1 MTDFLTNHMT
11 AAGTTDGQGAGTTD
25 GQGAGTTDGQGAGTT
40 DGQGAGDGTGDGAA
54 PRTSN
59 GRAAARTTGGEP
71 AARTTRRPFDFDA
84 ARRLRALTGVDE
96 ELLARVKYE
105 RSKYTALGG
114 VVLGTSVIAAF
125 SMWNFAT
132 EALGKVSF
140 VALVPTV
147 IWMLFVLNLDRWLV
161 TPQPNARRRAGPLL
175 TRLLIALMLGV
186 VIAEPLVLRIFQT
199 AIEERV
205 ADERTDA
212 VDRLRT
218 NLVRCNPVPST
229 TQPVTPKG
237 CDRTYVLSFDATPGE
252 RGEELDA
259 LRSDAAALEKRV
271 DRDTTRLEAIDSEVR
286 DECRRLIRIAAT
298 GLYQRTSECLRLR
311 DKAHD
316 YRTTHRTS
324 ENEKRL
330 VGMNSRISEIEAEL
344 TSSRGEFLKARA
356 DGIERRLDE
365 ERAKQKEIG
374 VLERIRALDEL
385 ASGNAVLFVGIW
397 LVRLLFVLLDM
408 LPVLVKYLSG
418 DTAYDRMLT
427 SESNSAVK
435 IHGEEV
441 RLTERRAMA
450 NLEIAQDAIEQEVRR
465 HRAESEAAAREHTAA
480 MNIRVR
486 QAVNALEDEIRRS
499 STV

>member
-1 MTDFLTNHMT
+1 MTRRAVSSRTRTISLTDFLTQHVT
-11 AAGTTDGQGAGTTD
+11 GSGSGSGPTDGQG
-25 GQGAGTTDGQGAGTT
+25 
-40 DGQGAGDGTGDGAA
+40 TGDEGAS
-54 PRTSN
+54 RTAN
-59 GRAAARTTGGEP
+59 ART
-71 AARTTRRPFDFDA
+71 AYRLFARTPGSGAPSRATRRPSGFEA

-96 ELLARVKYE
+96 ELLDKVRYE

-114 VVLGTSVIAAF
+114 VVLGTSVIAGF

-132 EALGKVSF
+132 EALGRLSF

-161 TPQPNARRRAGPLL
+161 TPQPNARRRVGPLL
-175 TRLLIALMLGV
+175 LRLLIALMLGA

-199 AIEERV
+199 AIEEHV
-205 ADERTDA
+205 VDERTD
-212 VDRLRT
+212 VIDQLRT

-229 TQPVTPKG
+229 TQTVASGG
-237 CDRTYVLSFDATPGE
+237 CDKTYVLSFHAAPGE
-252 RGEELDA
+252 QADQLAA
-259 LRSDAAALEKRV
+259 LRSDAAALQKRV
-271 DRDTTRLEAIDSEVR
+271 DQDTTRLEAIDSEVR
-286 DECRRLIRIAAT
+286 DECRQLIRIAAT

-311 DKAHD
+311 DKAQD

-324 ENEKRL
+324 ENETRL
-330 VGMNSRISEIEAEL
+330 AGLNSGISKIEGEL
-344 TSSRGEFLKARA
+344 TSSRSEFLKARA
-356 DGIERRLDE
+356 ASIERRLDE

-385 ASGNAVLFVGIW
+385 ATGNPVLFVGIW
-397 LVRLLFVLLDM
+397 LVRLLFVLLDV

-418 DTAYDRMLT
+418 ETAYDRMLT

-441 RLTERRAMA
+441 RLAERRATA
-450 NLEIAQDAIEQEVRR
+450 NFEIAQDAIEQEVRR
-465 HRAESEAAAREHTAA
+465 HRAESEAAFREHTAA

-486 QAVNALEDEIRRS
+486 QAVNALEDELRRS

>member
-1 MTDFLTNHMT
+1 MTDLLTNHVPASG
-11 AAGTTDGQGAGTTD
+11 AADDQGM
-25 GQGAGTTDGQGAGTT
+25 
-40 DGQGAGDGTGDGAA
+40 GDGAA
-54 PRTSN
+54 SPTANS
-59 GRAAARTTGGEP
+59 RATART
-71 AARTTRRPFDFDA
+71 ACRPFDFDV
-84 ARRLRALTGVDE
+84 ARGLRALTGVDE
-96 ELLARVKYE
+96 ELLARVGYE

-132 EALGKVSF
+132 EALGRVSV

-161 TPQPNARRRAGPLL
+161 TPQPNARRRVGPLL
-175 TRLLIALMLGV
+175 TRLVIAVMLGT

-205 ADERTDA
+205 ADERTDT
-212 VDRLRT
+212 VDQLRT

-229 TQPVTPKG
+229 TQAVTPEH
-237 CDRTYVLSFDATPGE
+237 CDKRYVLSFGATPGE
-252 RGEELDA
+252 RAEELAA
-259 LRSDAAALEKRV
+259 LRSDAAALQKRV
-271 DRDTTRLEAIDSEVR
+271 DQDTTRLEAIDSEVR
-286 DECRRLIRIAAT
+286 DECRRLVRTAAT

-311 DKAHD
+311 DKAQD

-330 VGMNSRISEIEAEL
+330 AGMHSRIAKIEGEL
-344 TSSRGEFLKARA
+344 TSSRGAFLKARA
-356 DGIERRLDE
+356 DGIERRLDL
-365 ERAKQKEIG
+365 ERAKQREIG

-385 ASGNAVLFVGIW
+385 ASGNPVLLVGIW
-397 LVRLLFVLLDM
+397 LVRLLFVLLDV

-418 DTAYDRMLT
+418 ETAYDRMLT

-441 RLTERRAMA
+441 RLGERRAMA
-450 NLEIAQDAIEQEVRR
+450 NFEIAQDAIEQEVRR
-465 HRAESEAAAREHTAA
+465 HRTESEAAFREHTAA

>member
-1 MTDFLTNHMT
+1 MADSLTNHAT
-11 AAGTTDGQGAGTTD
+11 ASGAVGSQDT
-25 GQGAGTTDGQGAGTT
+25 
-40 DGQGAGDGTGDGAA
+40 GDGVASHTANGRTTFRNTGDGA
-54 PRTSN
+54 
-59 GRAAARTTGGEP
+59 P
-71 AARTTRRPFDFDA
+71 AETTRRRFESDA

-125 SMWNFAT
+125 SMWNFAA
-132 EALGKVSF
+132 EALGGVS
-140 VALVPTV
+140 VAALVPTV

-161 TPQPNARRRAGPLL
+161 TPQPNMRRRVGPLL
-175 TRLLIALMLGV
+175 TRLLIALLLGA

-205 ADERTDA
+205 ADERTD
-212 VDRLRT
+212 VIDRMRT
-218 NLVRCNPVPST
+218 NLVRCNPVPPT
-229 TQPVTPKG
+229 TQTVALKD
-237 CDRTYVLSFDATPGE
+237 CDRRYVLSFRATPAE
-252 RGEELDA
+252 RVEELTA
-259 LRSDAAALEKRV
+259 LRSDAAALQKRV

-286 DECRRLIRIAAT
+286 DECRRLIRTAAT

-311 DKAHD
+311 EKAQD

-330 VGMNSRISEIEAEL
+330 VGMNTRISKIEAGL
-344 TSSRGEFLKARA
+344 TSSRGSFLKARA

-374 VLERIRALDEL
+374 VLERIRTLDEL
-385 ASGNAVLFVGIW
+385 ASGNPVLFVGIW
-397 LVRLLFVLLDM
+397 LVRLLFVLLDV
-408 LPVLVKYLSG
+408 LPVLVKYLTG
-418 DTAYDRMLT
+418 ETAYDRMLT

-441 RLTERRAMA
+441 RLAERRAIA
-450 NLEIAQDAIEQEVRR
+450 DLEIAQDAIEQTVRR
-465 HRAESEAAAREHTAA
+465 HRAESEAAFREHAAA

-486 QAVNALEDEIRRS
+486 QAVNSLEDEIRRS

>member
-1 MTDFLTNHMT
+1 MTDFLTSHVT
-11 AAGTTDGQGAGTTD
+11 PSGTVDGRS
-25 GQGAGTTDGQGAGTT
+25 
-40 DGQGAGDGTGDGAA
+40 TGDEAA
-54 PRTSN
+54 FRTTN
-59 GRAAARTTGGEP
+59 GRATARTMGSGTSAPTRDMEP
-71 AARTTRRPFDFDA
+71 SARTIGEETLDHTTDRLGFDA
-84 ARRLRALTGVDE
+84 ARRLRTLTGVDE
-96 ELLARVKYE
+96 ELLARVRYE

-132 EALGKVSF
+132 EALGRVSLT
-140 VALVPTV
+140 ALIPTV

-161 TPQPNARRRAGPLL
+161 TPQPNTRRRIGPLL
-175 TRLLIALMLGV
+175 TRLLIALMLGT

-199 AIEERV
+199 AIEQHV
-205 ADERTDA
+205 ADERTDV

-229 TQPVTPKG
+229 TQTAIPNG
-237 CDRTYVLSFDATPGE
+237 CDRSYVLSFGATPGE
-252 RGEELDA
+252 RAEELVA
-259 LRSDAAALEKRV
+259 LRSDAAALQKRV
-271 DRDTTRLEAIDSEVR
+271 DQDTTRLEAIDSEVR
-286 DECRRLIRIAAT
+286 DECRRLIRTAAT

-311 DKAHD
+311 GKARD
-316 YRTTHRTS
+316 YRTTHHTRA
-324 ENEKRL
+324 NEKRL

-344 TSSRGEFLKARA
+344 TSSRGAFLKARA
-356 DGIERRLDE
+356 EGIERRLDG

-385 ASGNAVLFVGIW
+385 ASGNPVLFVGIW
-397 LVRLLFVLLDM
+397 LVRLLFVLLDV

-418 DTAYDRMLT
+418 ETAYDRMLT
-427 SESNSAVK
+427 GESNSAVK

-441 RLTERRAMA
+441 RLAERRAMA
-450 NLEIAQDAIEQEVRR
+450 NLEIAQDALEQKVRR
-465 HRAESEAAAREHTAA
+465 HRVESEAALREHTAT

-486 QAVNALEDEIRRS
+486 QAVNTLEDEIRRS

>member
-1 MTDFLTNHMT
+1 MTDFLTNDET
-11 AAGTTDGQGAGTTD
+11 ASGTANGQGAASPVAD
-25 GQGAGTTDGQGAGTT
+25 
-40 DGQGAGDGTGDGAA
+40 
-54 PRTSN
+54 
-59 GRAAARTTGGEP
+59 GRATARTTGTTS
-71 AARTTRRPFDFDA
+71 ARTTGTTSARTTGAETLAGSTRRPSGFDT
-84 ARRLRALTGVDE
+84 ARRLRSLTGVDE
-96 ELLARVKYE
+96 ELLTRIKFE

-132 EALGKVSF
+132 QALGKVSY
-140 VALVPTV
+140 VALLPTV

-161 TPQPNARRRAGPLL
+161 TPQPNARRRVGPLL
-175 TRLLIALMLGV
+175 TRLLIALMLGT

-199 AIEERV
+199 AIEEHV

-212 VDRLRT
+212 IDQLRT

-229 TQPVTPKG
+229 TQTATPKG
-237 CDRTYVLSFDATPGE
+237 CDRTYVLSFGATPGE
-252 RGEELDA
+252 QAEELAA
-259 LRSDAAALEKRV
+259 LRSDAAALQKRV
-271 DRDTTRLEAIDSEVR
+271 DRDTTRLEGIDSEVL

-298 GLYQRTSECLRLR
+298 GLLQRTSECLRLR
-311 DKAHD
+311 EKAHD
-316 YRTTHRTS
+316 YRTTHRTRD
-324 ENEKRL
+324 NEERL
-330 VGMNSRISEIEAEL
+330 AGMNSRISKIEADL
-344 TSSRGEFLKARA
+344 TSSRGAFLKSRA
-356 DGIERRLDE
+356 DGIEQRLDD

-385 ASGNAVLFVGIW
+385 ASGNPVLFAGIW
-397 LVRLLFVLLDM
+397 LVRLLFILLDV

-418 DTAYDRMLT
+418 ETAYDHMLT
-427 SESNSAVK
+427 GESNSAVK

-441 RLTERRAMA
+441 RLAERRAVA
-450 NLEIAQDAIEQEVRR
+450 NLEIAQDAIEQEIRR
-465 HRAESEAAAREHTAA
+465 HRAESEAAYREHTAA

>member
-1 MTDFLTNHMT
+1 MTDSLTNRMT
-11 AAGTTDGQGAGTTD
+11 ASDAPDGPRRATARTAGKPSAARADD
-25 GQGAGTTDGQGAGTT
+25 
-40 DGQGAGDGTGDGAA
+40 DGALV
-54 PRTSN
+54 
-59 GRAAARTTGGEP
+59 RAVG
-71 AARTTRRPFDFDA
+71 RPFDLDA
-84 ARRLRALTGVDE
+84 GRRLRALTGVDE

-132 EALGKVSF
+132 EAVGRVSF

-161 TPQPNARRRAGPLL
+161 TPQPNARRRVGPLL
-175 TRLLIALMLGV
+175 TRLVIALLLGV

-199 AIEERV
+199 AIEEHV
-205 ADERTDA
+205 ADQRTDA

-229 TQPVTPKG
+229 TRTATPKG
-237 CDRTYVLSFDATPGE
+237 CDRTYVLSFGATPGE
-252 RGEELDA
+252 RAEELAA
-259 LRSDAAALEKRV
+259 LRSDASTLQERV
-271 DRDTTRLEAIDSEVR
+271 DQDTTRLEGIDTEVR
-286 DECRRLIRIAAT
+286 EECRRLIRMAAT

-311 DKAHD
+311 DKARD
-316 YRTTHRTS
+316 YRSTHRTD

-330 VGMNSRISEIEAEL
+330 AGMNSRISEIEAAL
-344 TSSRGEFLKARA
+344 TSSRGAFLRTRA

-365 ERAKQKEIG
+365 ERAKQREIG

-385 ASGNAVLFVGIW
+385 ASGNPVLFVGIW
-397 LVRLLFVLLDM
+397 LVRLLFVFLDV

-418 DTAYDRMLT
+418 ETAYDRMLT
-427 SESNSAVK
+427 GESNSAVK
-435 IHGEEV
+435 IHGEEI
-441 RLTERRAMA
+441 RLSERRSMA

-465 HRAESEAAAREHTAA
+465 HRAESEAAFREHTAA

>member
-1 MTDFLTNHMT
+1 MTDSLTYRATTTRGRADGQAAAH
-11 AAGTTDGQGAGTTD
+11 AGTADDRATA
-25 GQGAGTTDGQGAGTT
+25 
-40 DGQGAGDGTGDGAA
+40 
-54 PRTSN
+54 RTSGN
-59 GRAAARTTGGEP
+59 GP
-71 AARTTRRPFDFDA
+71 TTRTPGPRPRPHSVPGFDA

-96 ELLARVKYE
+96 DLLAKVGYE

-132 EALGKVSF
+132 EALGRVSV
-140 VALVPTV
+140 VALLPTV

-161 TPQPNARRRAGPLL
+161 TPQPNARRRVGPLL
-175 TRLLIALMLGV
+175 MRLLIALLLGM

-212 VDRLRT
+212 IDRLRT

-229 TQPVTPKG
+229 TQTVIPED
-237 CDRTYVLSFDATPGE
+237 CDSTYVLSFGDTPGE
-252 RGEELDA
+252 RAEELAA
-259 LRSDAAALEKRV
+259 LRSDAAALQKRV
-271 DRDTTRLEAIDSEVR
+271 DRDTARLEALDSEVR
-286 DECRRLIRIAAT
+286 DECRRLVRIAGT

-311 DKAHD
+311 DKAQD
-316 YRTTHRTS
+316 YRTTHHT
-324 ENEKRL
+324 EGNEKRL
-330 VGMNSRISEIEAEL
+330 AGMNSRISKIEAEQ
-344 TSSRGEFLKARA
+344 TVSRGDFLKARA

-365 ERAKQKEIG
+365 ERAQQKEIG
-374 VLERIRALDEL
+374 VLERMRALDEL
-385 ASGNAVLFVGIW
+385 AAGNPVLFLGIW
-397 LVRLLFVLLDM
+397 LVRLLFVLLDV

-418 DTAYDRMLT
+418 ESAYDRMLT
-427 SESNSAVK
+427 SASNSAVR
-435 IHGEEV
+435 IHDEEV
-441 RLTERRAMA
+441 RLAERRAMA
-450 NLEIAQDAIEQEVRR
+450 DIEIAQDTIEQEVRR
-465 HRAESEAAAREHTAA
+465 HRAESEAAFREHTAA

>member
-1 MTDFLTNHMT
+1 MTEFLTNHATASASGT
-11 AAGTTDGQGAGTTD
+11 AADQETGETAPSRTPNVRTTAGT
-25 GQGAGTTDGQGAGTT
+25 
-40 DGQGAGDGTGDGAA
+40 AGDG
-54 PRTSN
+54 SS
-59 GRAAARTTGGEP
+59 ARTP
-71 AARTTRRPFDFDA
+71 RRRRVDSDP
-84 ARRLRALTGVDE
+84 ARRLRTLTGVDE
-96 ELLARVKYE
+96 ELLAKVRYE

-132 EALGKVSF
+132 EALGRVSLM
-140 VALVPTV
+140 ALVPTV

-161 TPQPNARRRAGPLL
+161 TPQPNARRRVGPLL
-175 TRLLIALMLGV
+175 TRLLIALLLGT

-199 AIEERV
+199 AIEEHV

-212 VDRLRT
+212 VDQLRT

-229 TQPVTPKG
+229 TRTVTPEG
-237 CDRTYVLSFDATPGE
+237 CDRTYVLSFRATPGE
-252 RGEELDA
+252 RVEELAA
-259 LRSDAAALEKRV
+259 LRSDAAALQTRV
-271 DRDTTRLEAIDSEVR
+271 DRDSARLEDIDSEVR
-286 DECRRLIRIAAT
+286 DECRRLVRIAAT

-311 DKAHD
+311 DKARD
-316 YRTTHRTS
+316 YRTTHRTG

-330 VGMNSRISEIEAEL
+330 AGMNTRISEIEAEL
-344 TSSRGEFLKARA
+344 TSSRSEFLEARA
-356 DGIERRLDE
+356 DGIEQRLDA

-385 ASGNAVLFVGIW
+385 ASGNPVLFVGIW
-397 LVRLLFVLLDM
+397 LVRLLFILLDV

-418 DTAYDRMLT
+418 ETAYDRMLT

-435 IHGEEV
+435 IHSEEV
-441 RLTERRAMA
+441 RIAERRALA
-450 NLEIAQDAIEQEVRR
+450 KLEIAQDAIEQEVRR
-465 HRAESEAAAREHTAA
+465 HRAESEAAFREHTAA

>member
-1 MTDFLTNHMT
+1 MTDTPTDPANTSAT
-11 AAGTTDGQGAGTTD
+11 ADDDKAPGGTARAG
-25 GQGAGTTDGQGAGTT
+25 
-40 DGQGAGDGTGDGAA
+40 
-54 PRTSN
+54 R
-59 GRAAARTTGGEP
+59 GRAPARPTL
-71 AARTTRRPFDFDA
+71 RSSDFDT

-96 ELLARVKYE
+96 QLLARVRYE

-132 EALGKVSF
+132 EALGRVSLL
-140 VALVPTV
+140 ALIPTV

-161 TPQPNARRRAGPLL
+161 TPQPNARRRTGPLVM
-175 TRLLIALMLGV
+175 RLLIALLLGV

-205 ADERTDA
+205 ADQRTDA
-212 VDRLRT
+212 VDRLRAD
-218 NLVRCNPVPST
+218 LVRCNPVPAT
-229 TQPVTPKG
+229 TQPVTPEG
-237 CDRTYVLSFDATPGE
+237 CARTYVLSFGATPGE

-259 LRSDAAALEKRV
+259 LRSDAAALQKRV
-271 DRDTTRLEAIDSEVR
+271 DRDTGRLEAIDAEVR

-298 GLYQRTSECLRLR
+298 GLYQRTSECGRLR
-311 DKAHD
+311 DKARD

-330 VGMNSRISEIEAEL
+330 AGMHDRIATIEAEL
-344 TSSRGEFLKARA
+344 TSSRGAFLKDRA
-356 DGIERRLDE
+356 EAIERRLDD
-365 ERAKQKEIG
+365 ERAQQKEIG

-385 ASGNAVLFVGIW
+385 AGGNAVLFAGVW

-408 LPVLVKYLSG
+408 LPVLVKYLG
-418 DTAYDRMLT
+418 GETTYERMLST
-427 SESNSAVK
+427 ESNSAVK
-435 IHGEEV
+435 IHGEQV
-441 RLTERRAMA
+441 RLAERRAMA
-450 NLEIAQDAIEQEVRR
+450 DLEIAQDAIEQDVRR
-465 HRAESEAAAREHTAA
+465 HRAESEAASREHTAA

-499 STV
+499 SAV

>member
-1 MTDFLTNHMT
+1 MTDFLTDPVTNP
-11 AAGTTDGQGAGTTD
+11 GPP
-25 GQGAGTTDGQGAGTT
+25 
-40 DGQGAGDGTGDGAA
+40 DGTRTGDATA
-54 PRTSN
+54 SRPEAR
-59 GRAAARTTGGEP
+59 RAASRGTGAEPPARSTGNRP
-71 AARTTRRPFDFDA
+71 RARTTRRPVDLDA

-96 ELLARVKYE
+96 ELLARVRYE

-125 SMWNFAT
+125 SMWNFTT
-132 EALGKVSF
+132 EALGRVSL

-161 TPQPNARRRAGPLL
+161 TPQPNARRRAGPLV
-175 TRLLIALMLGV
+175 TRLLIALLLGV

-229 TQPVTPKG
+229 TRPVTPQG
-237 CDRTYVLSFDATPGE
+237 CDGTYVLSFGATPGE
-252 RGEELDA
+252 RGEELAA
-259 LRSDAAALEKRV
+259 LRSDAATLQKRV
-271 DRDTTRLEAIDSEVR
+271 DRDTARLEAIDSEVR
-286 DECRRLIRIAAT
+286 DECRRLVRMAAS

-311 DKAHD
+311 DKAQD

-330 VGMNSRISEIEAEL
+330 TGMNNRISKIEGEL
-344 TSSRGEFLKARA
+344 TSSRGAFLKARA
-356 DGIERRLDE
+356 DGIERRLEE

-385 ASGNAVLFVGIW
+385 AAGNAVLFVGIW

-418 DTAYDRMLT
+418 DTAYDRMLS

-441 RLTERRAMA
+441 RLAERRAMA
-450 NLEIAQDAIEQEVRR
+450 DLEIAQDAIEQDVRR
-465 HRAESEAAAREHTAA
+465 HRAESEAESREHTAA

>member
-1 MTDFLTNHMT
+1 MTDFLTSPVT
-11 AAGTTDGQGAGTTD
+11 TSGDAGAPSP
-25 GQGAGTTDGQGAGTT
+25 
-40 DGQGAGDGTGDGAA
+40 GDDASA
-54 PRTSN
+54 RPPN
-59 GRAAARTTGGEP
+59 GRAAACTTGDGRHGSAPGDP
-71 AARTTRRPFDFDA
+71 APVSTARPSRGFDV
-84 ARRLRALTGVDE
+84 ARRLRTLTGVDE
-96 ELLARVKYE
+96 ELLARVRFE

-132 EALGKVSF
+132 QALGRVSF
-140 VALVPTV
+140 LALIPTL

-161 TPQPNARRRAGPLL
+161 TPQPNARRRAGPLF
-175 TRLLIALMLGV
+175 TRLLIALLLGV

-212 VDRLRT
+212 LDGLRT
-218 NLVRCNPVPST
+218 KLVECNPVPST
-229 TQPVTPKG
+229 TKVVTPEG
-237 CDRTYVLSFDATPGE
+237 CDSASVLSFGATPGG
-252 RGEELDA
+252 RADELAA
-259 LRSDAAALEKRV
+259 LRSDAAVLQKRV
-271 DRDTTRLEAIDSEVR
+271 DRDTGRLEAIDSEVR
-286 DECRRLIRIAAT
+286 DECRRLVRMADT

-311 DKAHD
+311 DKAQD
-316 YRTTHRTS
+316 YRTTHRTG

-330 VGMNSRISEIEAEL
+330 AGMLSSISEIEAEL
-344 TSSRGEFLKARA
+344 TTSRGDFLQAR
-356 DGIERRLDE
+356 DDEIERRLED

-385 ASGNAVLFVGIW
+385 AAGNPVLFVGVW

-418 DTAYDRMLT
+418 DSSYDRMLS

-441 RLTERRAMA
+441 RLAERRALA

-465 HRAESEAAAREHTAA
+465 HRAESEAASREHSAA

-486 QAVNALEDEIRRS
+486 QAVSALEDEIRRS
-499 STV
+499 AKV